1 MRIVKAMTEKLLY
14 HLSLNF
20 KPLKYPKGLI
30 RFEALKRPKR
40 YRDIDIDIDIPHS
53 RVGMYISKWNWMNKF
68 DQSGIGFSSMWFHKN
83 IGTFLRA

>member
-1 MRIVKAMTEKLLY
+1 MQWQNEYTVLCLRYWEMRIVKAMTEKLLY

-53 RVGMYISKWNWMNKF
+53 RVGMYISKWN
-68 DQSGIGFSSMWFHKN
+68 
-83 IGTFLRA
+83 